1 VASAPLTD
9 AEKQRVAYHMGYPAV
24 TTAASVAFG
33 VPMLTQTNFLVYNV
47 LDKLMDS
54 ALEQV
59 RSISSTMDGIELKMI
74 DAQDRLAA
82 TRLEDLYLRENE
94 TDSLEGEYKR
104 WGYRLSDILGAP
116 IYPYSRRYSGGGA
129 GAVTSVPIVRGM

>member
-1 VASAPLTD
+1 MPSAPLTD
-9 AEKQRVAYHMGYPAV
+9 AEKQRVAYHLGYPAV
-24 TTAASVAFG
+24 TSAASVAFG
-33 VPMLTQTNFLVYNV
+33 VPLLTQTNFLVYNV
-47 LDKLMDS
+47 LTHLMDS

-59 RSISSTMDGIELKMI
+59 RSISKTMDDIETKLI

-94 TDSLEGEYKR
+94 TDMLEGEYKR

-116 IYPYSRRYSGGGA
+116 IYPYSRRYSGGG
-129 GAVTSVPIVRGM
+129 GNIVQSIPRS

>member
-1 VASAPLTD
+1 MPSAPLTD
-9 AEKQRVAYHMGYPAV
+9 AEKQRLAYHLGYPAV
-24 TTAASVAFG
+24 TTAASVQFG
-33 VPMLTQTNFLVYNV
+33 VPALSQTNFLVYNV

-59 RSISSTMDGIELKMI
+59 RSISSVMDGIELKLI

-94 TDSLEGEYKR
+94 TDSLEGEYRR
-104 WGYRLSDILGAP
+104 WGFRLSDIIGAP
-116 IYPYSRRYSGGGA
+116 IYPYSRRYSGGA
-129 GAVTSVPIVRGM
+129 NAVTSVPIVRS